1 MSRLGDRIAPRSLGN
16 SFRWL
21 WAATVAGNL
30 GDGLL
35 LAVAPLLVASL
46 TSDPFAIALA
56 VFMQRL
62 PWLLFGLAAGV
73 VVDRVDRRLLS
84 ATVDVAR
91 ALVVGALTITV
102 ATGTVSVVLVYA
114 VVFLLGTAETLAD
127 NAATALVADSVPP
140 QGLGIANAR
149 LIGSIMVT
157 NQLAGPPIGAALFG
171 VGVALPFGTY
181 AACLAAS
188 AVLITRMR
196 IRPAESPR
204 PERRAVRHEI
214 AEGLVW
220 LWRHPP
226 IRTLA
231 ETIVAFNITFGAAMA
246 VYVLYAKERLGVG
259 DLGFGLLL
267 SSTAVGGVVGA
278 ACYGT
283 LARWFSL
290 ATLIRAGLIVE
301 TCTHLALALTRSP
314 IVAGLVMFVFGVH
327 AAVWGSTSL
336 TVRQRAVPS
345 RLLGRV
351 NSVYLLGSIGA
362 IAIGTLLGGAL
373 AQRWGVTAPF
383 WFAFVGSAVITIVM
397 WRTFLLIAHAAE
409 LPADGDN
416 ADGDPDGVERVTG
429 IEPAWP
435 AWKAGTLTI
444 ELHPRV
450 GPSVGPRARR
460 RPARSERGTRT
471 GRRRCPGPS
480 RGRSGRVVARG
491 GRPPSGRCW
500 SVAATTSAS
509 PRSRPRTARSAAAPV
524 PRCRR
529 WTVASMRRSTSTSSN
544 PIVKRT
550 T

>member
-1 MSRLGDRIAPRSLGN
+1 VSRLGDRIAPRSLGT

-171 VGVALPFGTY
+171 IGVALPFGTY

-204 PERRAVRHEI
+204 PERRAVRHKI

-267 SSTAVGGVVGA
+267 SATAVGGVVGA

-290 ATLIRAGLIVE
+290 ATLMRAGLIVE

-383 WFAFVGSAVITIVM
+383 WFAFVGSAVITVVM

-409 LPADGDN
+409 LPADGDG
-416 ADGDPDGVERVTG
+416 DGDGDAEGVERVKG
-429 IEPAWP
+429 IEPA
-435 AWKAGTLTI
+435 
-444 ELHPRV
+444 
-450 GPSVGPRARR
+450 
-460 RPARSERGTRT
+460 
-471 GRRRCPGPS
+471 
-480 RGRSGRVVARG
+480 
-491 GRPPSGRCW
+491 
-500 SVAATTSAS
+500 
-509 PRSRPRTARSAAAPV
+509 
-524 PRCRR
+524 
-529 WTVASMRRSTSTSSN
+529 
-544 PIVKRT
+544 
-550 T
+550 

>member
-1 MSRLGDRIAPRSLGN
+1 MSRLGDRVAPRSLGT

-73 VVDRVDRRLLS
+73 VVDRVDRRRLS

-91 ALVVGALTITV
+91 ALVVGALTVTV

-171 VGVALPFGTY
+171 IGVALPFGTY

-196 IRPAESPR
+196 IRPAEAPR

-278 ACYGT
+278 ASYGT
-283 LARWFSL
+283 LTRWFSL
-290 ATLIRAGLIVE
+290 ATLMRAGLIVE

-327 AAVWGSTSL
+327 ASVWGSTSL

-351 NSVYLLGSIGA
+351 NSVYLLGSVGA

-373 AQRWGVTAPF
+373 AQRWGVTAPL
-383 WFAFVGSAVITIVM
+383 WFAFVGSAVITVVM

-409 LPADGDN
+409 LHDDGDGD
-416 ADGDPDGVERVTG
+416 AGGDPDG
-429 IEPAWP
+429 WP
-435 AWKAGTLTI
+435 SSTI
-444 ELHPRV
+444 
-450 GPSVGPRARR
+450 A
-460 RPARSERGTRT
+460 
-471 GRRRCPGPS
+471 
-480 RGRSGRVVARG
+480 
-491 GRPPSGRCW
+491 
-500 SVAATTSAS
+500 
-509 PRSRPRTARSAAAPV
+509 
-524 PRCRR
+524 
-529 WTVASMRRSTSTSSN
+529 
-544 PIVKRT
+544 
-550 T
+550 

>member
-1 MSRLGDRIAPRSLGN
+1 VSRLVDRIAPRSLGT

-21 WAATVAGNL
+21 WAASVAGNL

-84 ATVDVAR
+84 AAVDVAR
-91 ALVVGALTITV
+91 ALVVGGLTVTV
-102 ATGTVSVVLVYA
+102 ATGTVTVLLVYA

-127 NAATALVADSVPP
+127 NAATALVADAVPP

-171 VGVALPFGTY
+171 IGVALPFGTY

-204 PERRAVRHEI
+204 PPRRALRHEI
-214 AEGLVW
+214 AEGVVW

-231 ETIVAFNITFGAAMA
+231 ETIFAFNITFGAAMA

-267 SSTAVGGVVGA
+267 SATAVGGVVGA

-290 ATLIRAGLIVE
+290 ATLMRAGLIVE
-301 TCTHLALALTRSP
+301 TCTHLALALTQSP
-314 IVAGLVMFVFGVH
+314 IVAGLVTFVFGVH

-383 WFAFVGSAVITIVM
+383 WFAFIGSAVITIAM
-397 WRTFLLIAHAAE
+397 WRTFLRIAHAAE
-409 LPADGDN
+409 LPGD
-416 ADGDPDGVERVTG
+416 AESDDE
-429 IEPAWP
+429 A
-435 AWKAGTLTI
+435 
-444 ELHPRV
+444 
-450 GPSVGPRARR
+450 
-460 RPARSERGTRT
+460 RGTGAPTSPDSSTAPT
-471 GRRRCPGPS
+471 GPGP
-480 RGRSGRVVARG
+480 
-491 GRPPSGRCW
+491 
-500 SVAATTSAS
+500 AT
-509 PRSRPRTARSAAAPV
+509 
-524 PRCRR
+524 
-529 WTVASMRRSTSTSSN
+529 
-544 PIVKRT
+544 
-550 T
+550 

>member
-1 MSRLGDRIAPRSLGN
+1 LVSRLADRIAPRSLGT

-21 WAATVAGNL
+21 WAASVAGNL

-84 ATVDVAR
+84 AAVDLAR
-91 ALVVGALTITV
+91 ALVVGVLTVTV
-102 ATGTVSVVLVYA
+102 ATGTVNVVLVYA

-127 NAATALVADSVPP
+127 NAATALVADVVPP
-140 QGLGIANAR
+140 HELGIANAR

-171 VGVALPFGTY
+171 IGVALPFGTY

-196 IRPAESPR
+196 IRPAEAPR
-204 PERRAVRHEI
+204 PQRRALRHEI
-214 AEGLVW
+214 AEGLMW

-267 SSTAVGGVVGA
+267 SATAVGGVVGA

-290 ATLIRAGLIVE
+290 ATLMRAGLIIE

-373 AQRWGVTAPF
+373 AQRWGVTAPL
-383 WFAFVGSAVITIVM
+383 WFAFIGSAVITVVM

-409 LPADGDN
+409 LPGDADGGDSDPG
-416 ADGDPDGVERVTG
+416 ADPGGMPMPTPPDGSTA
-429 IEPAWP
+429 P
-435 AWKAGTLTI
+435 T
-444 ELHPRV
+444 
-450 GPSVGPRARR
+450 GPS
-460 RPARSERGTRT
+460 T
-471 GRRRCPGPS
+471 
-480 RGRSGRVVARG
+480 
-491 GRPPSGRCW
+491 
-500 SVAATTSAS
+500 AS
-509 PRSRPRTARSAAAPV
+509 
-524 PRCRR
+524 
-529 WTVASMRRSTSTSSN
+529 
-544 PIVKRT
+544 
-550 T
+550 

>member
-1 MSRLGDRIAPRSLGN
+1 MSRFGDRIAPRSLGT

-91 ALVVGALTITV
+91 ALVVGGLTITV

-171 VGVALPFGTY
+171 IGVALPFGTY

-283 LARWFSL
+283 LARWFRL
-290 ATLIRAGLIVE
+290 ATLMRAGLIVE

-409 LPADGDN
+409 LPADGDD
-416 ADGDPDGVERVTG
+416 ADGDADGVERVTG
-429 IEPAWP
+429 IEPA
-435 AWKAGTLTI
+435 
-444 ELHPRV
+444 
-450 GPSVGPRARR
+450 
-460 RPARSERGTRT
+460 
-471 GRRRCPGPS
+471 
-480 RGRSGRVVARG
+480 
-491 GRPPSGRCW
+491 
-500 SVAATTSAS
+500 
-509 PRSRPRTARSAAAPV
+509 
-524 PRCRR
+524 
-529 WTVASMRRSTSTSSN
+529 
-544 PIVKRT
+544 
-550 T
+550 

>member
-1 MSRLGDRIAPRSLGN
+1 MSRLGDRIAPRSLGT

-171 VGVALPFGTY
+171 IGVALPFGTY

-383 WFAFVGSAVITIVM
+383 WFAFVGSAVITVVM

-409 LPADGDN
+409 LPADGDD

-429 IEPAWP
+429 IEPA
-435 AWKAGTLTI
+435 
-444 ELHPRV
+444 
-450 GPSVGPRARR
+450 
-460 RPARSERGTRT
+460 
-471 GRRRCPGPS
+471 
-480 RGRSGRVVARG
+480 
-491 GRPPSGRCW
+491 
-500 SVAATTSAS
+500 
-509 PRSRPRTARSAAAPV
+509 
-524 PRCRR
+524 
-529 WTVASMRRSTSTSSN
+529 
-544 PIVKRT
+544 
-550 T
+550 

>member
-1 MSRLGDRIAPRSLGN
+1 MSRLGERIAPRSLGS

-21 WAATVAGNL
+21 WAATIAGNL

-73 VVDRVDRRLLS
+73 VVDRVDRRRLS

-91 ALVVGALTITV
+91 ALIVGALTVTV
-102 ATGTVSVVLVYA
+102 ATGAVNVVLVYA

-127 NAATALVADSVPP
+127 NAATALVADSVAPA
-140 QGLGIANAR
+140 GLGVANAR

-171 VGVALPFGTY
+171 IGVALPFGTY

-204 PERRAVRHEI
+204 AERRAVRHEI

-267 SSTAVGGVVGA
+267 SATAVGGVVGA

-290 ATLIRAGLIVE
+290 ATLMRAGLIVE

-314 IVAGLVMFVFGVH
+314 IVAALVMFVFGVH
-327 AAVWGSTSL
+327 ASVWGSTSL

-351 NSVYLLGSIGA
+351 NSVYLLGSVGA

-373 AQRWGVTAPF
+373 AQRWGVTAPL
-383 WFAFVGSAVITIVM
+383 WFAFVGSAVITVVM

-409 LPADGDN
+409 LPADGD
-416 ADGDPDGVERVTG
+416 GDAEGVERVKG
-429 IEPAWP
+429 IEPA
-435 AWKAGTLTI
+435 
-444 ELHPRV
+444 
-450 GPSVGPRARR
+450 
-460 RPARSERGTRT
+460 
-471 GRRRCPGPS
+471 
-480 RGRSGRVVARG
+480 
-491 GRPPSGRCW
+491 
-500 SVAATTSAS
+500 
-509 PRSRPRTARSAAAPV
+509 
-524 PRCRR
+524 
-529 WTVASMRRSTSTSSN
+529 
-544 PIVKRT
+544 
-550 T
+550 

>member
-1 MSRLGDRIAPRSLGN
+1 MSYPRRG
-16 SFRWL
+16 
-21 WAATVAGNL
+21 
-30 GDGLL
+30 
-35 LAVAPLLVASL
+35 
-46 TSDPFAIALA
+46 
-56 VFMQRL
+56 
-62 PWLLFGLAAGV
+62 
-73 VVDRVDRRLLS
+73 S
-84 ATVDVAR
+84 A
-91 ALVVGALTITV
+91 
-102 ATGTVSVVLVYA
+102 
-114 VVFLLGTAETLAD
+114 
-127 NAATALVADSVPP
+127 
-140 QGLGIANAR
+140 IANAR

-171 VGVALPFGTY
+171 IGVALPFGTY

-204 PERRAVRHEI
+204 PERRGVRHEI

-267 SSTAVGGVVGA
+267 SATAVGGVVGA

-290 ATLIRAGLIVE
+290 ATLMRAGLIVE

-383 WFAFVGSAVITIVM
+383 WFAFIGSAIITVAM

-409 LPADGDN
+409 LPGDDDV
-416 ADGDPDGVERVTG
+416 ATPTG
-429 IEPAWP
+429 ATPA
-435 AWKAGTLTI
+435 A
-444 ELHPRV
+444 
-450 GPSVGPRARR
+450 
-460 RPARSERGTRT
+460 
-471 GRRRCPGPS
+471 
-480 RGRSGRVVARG
+480 
-491 GRPPSGRCW
+491 
-500 SVAATTSAS
+500 
-509 PRSRPRTARSAAAPV
+509 

-529 WTVASMRRSTSTSSN
+529 HRAARRHRRVRAPRPDPAACSAASMPGRPDRGRHRVRPRPDVGSTLS
-544 PIVKRT
+544 
-550 T
+550 

>member
-1 MSRLGDRIAPRSLGN
+1 LGDRIAPRTLGT

-91 ALVVGALTITV
+91 ALVVGGLTITV

-140 QGLGIANAR
+140 QGLGIASER

-171 VGVALPFGTY
+171 IGVALPFGTY

-204 PERRAVRHEI
+204 PERRALRHEI

-231 ETIVAFNITFGAAMA
+231 ETIVAFNITFA
-246 VYVLYAKERLGVG
+246 
-259 DLGFGLLL
+259 
-267 SSTAVGGVVGA
+267 
-278 ACYGT
+278 
-283 LARWFSL
+283 
-290 ATLIRAGLIVE
+290 
-301 TCTHLALALTRSP
+301 
-314 IVAGLVMFVFGVH
+314 
-327 AAVWGSTSL
+327 
-336 TVRQRAVPS
+336 
-345 RLLGRV
+345 
-351 NSVYLLGSIGA
+351 
-362 IAIGTLLGGAL
+362 
-373 AQRWGVTAPF
+373 
-383 WFAFVGSAVITIVM
+383 
-397 WRTFLLIAHAAE
+397 
-409 LPADGDN
+409 
-416 ADGDPDGVERVTG
+416 
-429 IEPAWP
+429 AWP
-435 AWKAGTLTI
+435 
-444 ELHPRV
+444 
-450 GPSVGPRARR
+450 
-460 RPARSERGTRT
+460 
-471 GRRRCPGPS
+471 
-480 RGRSGRVVARG
+480 
-491 GRPPSGRCW
+491 
-500 SVAATTSAS
+500 
-509 PRSRPRTARSAAAPV
+509 
-524 PRCRR
+524 
-529 WTVASMRRSTSTSSN
+529 STSSTQRN
-544 PIVKRT
+544 DSGSATWASVCSCRPPRSVAWSARPAT
-550 T
+550 ARWPGGSASRR

>member
-1 MSRLGDRIAPRSLGN
+1 VSRLGDRIAPRSLGT

-21 WAATVAGNL
+21 WAASVAGNL

-84 ATVDVAR
+84 AAVDVAR
-91 ALVVGALTITV
+91 ALVVGGLTIAV
-102 ATGTVSVVLVYA
+102 ATGTVNVVLVYA

-127 NAATALVADSVPP
+127 NAATALVADAVPP
-140 QGLGIANAR
+140 QGLGIANSR

-171 VGVALPFGTY
+171 IGVALPFGTY

-188 AVLITRMR
+188 AVLIARMR

-204 PERRAVRHEI
+204 PQRRALRHEI

-231 ETIVAFNITFGAAMA
+231 ETIFAFNITFGAAMA

-267 SSTAVGGVVGA
+267 SATAVGGVVGA

-290 ATLIRAGLIVE
+290 ATLMRAGLIVE
-301 TCTHLALALTRSP
+301 TGTHLALALTRSP

-373 AQRWGVTAPF
+373 AQQWGVTAPF
-383 WFAFVGSAVITIVM
+383 WFAFAGSAVITIAM
-397 WRTFLLIAHAAE
+397 WRTFLLIAHAGE
-409 LPADGDN
+409 LPGDADADGDVTTMP
-416 ADGDPDGVERVTG
+416 APPDGST
-429 IEPAWP
+429 
-435 AWKAGTLTI
+435 
-444 ELHPRV
+444 
-450 GPSVGPRARR
+450 
-460 RPARSERGTRT
+460 
-471 GRRRCPGPS
+471 
-480 RGRSGRVVARG
+480 
-491 GRPPSGRCW
+491 
-500 SVAATTSAS
+500 AATG
-509 PRSRPRTARSAAAPV
+509 PGTA
-524 PRCRR
+524 
-529 WTVASMRRSTSTSSN
+529 T
-544 PIVKRT
+544 
-550 T
+550 

>member
-1 MSRLGDRIAPRSLGN
+1 MSRLGDRIAPRSLGT

-35 LAVAPLLVASL
+35 LTVAPLLVASL

-102 ATGTVSVVLVYA
+102 ATGTVSVVLVYT

-127 NAATALVADSVPP
+127 NAATALVADSVPA
-140 QGLGIANAR
+140 GAR
-149 LIGSIMVT
+149 RRERSSDRLDHGD
-157 NQLAGPPIGAALFG
+157 QPARWAAHRRRL
-171 VGVALPFGTY
+171 VRHRIALPFGTY

-196 IRPAESPR
+196 IRPAASPR
-204 PERRAVRHEI
+204 PERHAVRHEI

-290 ATLIRAGLIVE
+290 ATLMHAG
-301 TCTHLALALTRSP
+301 S
-314 IVAGLVMFVFGVH
+314 
-327 AAVWGSTSL
+327 SS
-336 TVRQRAVPS
+336 
-345 RLLGRV
+345 
-351 NSVYLLGSIGA
+351 
-362 IAIGTLLGGAL
+362 
-373 AQRWGVTAPF
+373 
-383 WFAFVGSAVITIVM
+383 
-397 WRTFLLIAHAAE
+397 
-409 LPADGDN
+409 
-416 ADGDPDGVERVTG
+416 
-429 IEPAWP
+429 
-435 AWKAGTLTI
+435 
-444 ELHPRV
+444 
-450 GPSVGPRARR
+450 
-460 RPARSERGTRT
+460 RPAPT
-471 GRRRCPGPS
+471 
-480 RGRSGRVVARG
+480 
-491 GRPPSGRCW
+491 W
-500 SVAATTSAS
+500 
-509 PRSRPRTARSAAAPV
+509 
-524 PRCRR
+524 R
-529 WTVASMRRSTSTSSN
+529 WR
-544 PIVKRT
+544 
-550 T
+550 

>member
-1 MSRLGDRIAPRSLGN
+1 MSRLGDRIAPRSLGT

-21 WAATVAGNL
+21 WAASVASNL

-91 ALVVGALTITV
+91 ALVVGGLTITV

-140 QGLGIANAR
+140 HGLGIANAR

-171 VGVALPFGTY
+171 IGVALPFGTY

-188 AVLITRMR
+188 AVLITRMH

-278 ACYGT
+278 TCYGT

-290 ATLIRAGLIVE
+290 ATLMRAGLIVE

-383 WFAFVGSAVITIVM
+383 WFAFVGSAVITVVM

-409 LPADGDN
+409 LPADGD
-416 ADGDPDGVERVTG
+416 GDAGGDTEGVERVTG
-429 IEPAWP
+429 IEPA
-435 AWKAGTLTI
+435 
-444 ELHPRV
+444 
-450 GPSVGPRARR
+450 
-460 RPARSERGTRT
+460 
-471 GRRRCPGPS
+471 
-480 RGRSGRVVARG
+480 
-491 GRPPSGRCW
+491 
-500 SVAATTSAS
+500 
-509 PRSRPRTARSAAAPV
+509 
-524 PRCRR
+524 
-529 WTVASMRRSTSTSSN
+529 
-544 PIVKRT
+544 
-550 T
+550 

>member
-1 MSRLGDRIAPRSLGN
+1 VSRLGERIAPRSLGT

-73 VVDRVDRRLLS
+73 VVDRVDRRRLS

-91 ALVVGALTITV
+91 ALVVGALTVTV
-102 ATGTVSVVLVYA
+102 ATGAVNVVLVYA

-140 QGLGIANAR
+140 AGLGIANAR

-171 VGVALPFGTY
+171 IGVALPFGTY

-188 AVLITRMR
+188 AVLIARMR

-278 ACYGT
+278 AAYGT

-290 ATLIRAGLIVE
+290 ATLMRAGLIVE

-314 IVAGLVMFVFGVH
+314 IVAALVMFVFGVH
-327 AAVWGSTSL
+327 ASVWGSTSL

-351 NSVYLLGSIGA
+351 NSVYLLGSVGA
-362 IAIGTLLGGAL
+362 IAVGTLVGGAL
-373 AQRWGVTAPF
+373 AQRWGVTAPL
-383 WFAFVGSAVITIVM
+383 WFAFVGSAVITVVM

-409 LPADGDN
+409 LPGDGDGD
-416 ADGDPDGVERVTG
+416 AGDGE
-429 IEPAWP
+429 
-435 AWKAGTLTI
+435 
-444 ELHPRV
+444 
-450 GPSVGPRARR
+450 
-460 RPARSERGTRT
+460 
-471 GRRRCPGPS
+471 
-480 RGRSGRVVARG
+480 
-491 GRPPSGRCW
+491 
-500 SVAATTSAS
+500 
-509 PRSRPRTARSAAAPV
+509 AAAV
-524 PRCRR
+524 RR
-529 WTVASMRRSTSTSSN
+529 
-544 PIVKRT
+544 
-550 T
+550 